1 MADVLLILRVFRTVI
16 GVVGVLGNCLVIVVI
31 YKVHFMHT
39 MTNAFICHQA
49 VIDLLGSLLLVLQN
63 NIPVPDPVPATT
75 AGEVLC
81 RMWIGD
87 ALLWVMFVTSTFS
100 LLALTLER
108 YFAIVYPFRFQAL
121 FSKKSTVVMMIVVWL
136 MGLLLKSYSFLI
148 YSVIDGRCKFLQLE
162 ASKVMG
168 PLLICLQY
176 FVPAIIMLFCY
187 THITITLKRSAK
199 QIAPLTTTS
208 YQHGV
213 EGSHIQA
220 VTAMGQERQ
229 QPRLV
234 NEQQESLLRA
244 RRNTFKTLFI
254 VFVTFLICWSPSQ
267 FTFFMFNVG
276 WIKIDFDGPLM
287 VTSTILVAS
296 NCCINPIIYSFKYRQ
311 FRRAFRMVVGRPDR
325 REDGIPSAV
334 TASTAQTMVTTQKP
348 L

>member
-1 MADVLLILRVFRTVI
+1 MADVLLILRVCRTII

-31 YKVHFMHT
+31 CRVHFMHT
-39 MTNAFICHQA
+39 LTNAFICHQA

-63 NIPVPDPVPATT
+63 NIPVPVPLPETT

-100 LLALTLER
+100 LLNLTLER
-108 YFAIVYPFRFQAL
+108 YVAIVYPFKFQAL
-121 FSKKSTVVMMIVVWL
+121 FSKKSGAVMMIVVWL
-136 MGLLLKSYSFLI
+136 IGLLLKSYSFLI
-148 YSVIDGRCKFLQLE
+148 YSNIDGKCKFLQLE
-162 ASKVMG
+162 ASKVIG

-176 FVPAIIMLFCY
+176 FAPACIMIFCY

-199 QIAPLTTTS
+199 QIGPLTATIS
-208 YQHGV
+208 NHNGV
-213 EGSHIQA
+213 EGSHNLA
-220 VTAMGQERQ
+220 ASAMGQS
-229 QPRLV
+229 RLG
-234 NEQQESLLRA
+234 NEQQDSLLRA

-267 FTFFMFNVG
+267 FTFFLFNVG
-276 WIKIDFDGPLM
+276 LIKIDYDGPLM

-311 FRRAFRMVVGRPDR
+311 FRRALRKLIGRPEAT
-325 REDGIPSAV
+325 EDAMI
-334 TASTAQTMVTTQKP
+334 TMSTAQTAISAVRVEKP
-348 L
+348 S